1 MSVANGGGHSAV
13 GFLRGLQ
20 ETSPSWSCLERCQQA
35 MAAQGADEDNLSSHD
50 EATSA
55 NLLSVKDA
63 VVPLAPA
70 SPASPASGSQR
81 GSYLRHKHKSLLIS
95 PTAKEECERCSCCTK
110 EEYLIILDVFASM
123 DRRGEESVRRGDFLW
138 ALSAHGASI
147 EFQRIIR
154 RSRLSAYFKS
164 TAREISV
171 EEFVRRIFPALT
183 APDLLKMQRWMSL
196 RKAQKLVMNAGFHC
210 SEPQIEQLFA
220 LLEEDSSGVVNAN
233 ELVNSQILT
242 RVEMMIVLP
251 PSGDLQLSSRQF
263 NELVVPVLAEKYGS
277 SASTQE
283 NGPSEHFE
291 EDLKDKFHVAQDSS
305 RFLVVAAEEAQTE
318 ARWDAIEDCTTQSQ
332 NKRQME
338 LEAIFLAV
346 EASKPAIAQPL
357 PPGTV
362 ASLISRLKASSPSAQ
377 SCKSDVDVSPVNAL
391 EHSSVVS
398 AF

>member
-13 GFLRGLQ
+13 GFLKGLQ

-35 MAAQGADEDNLSSHD
+35 MAAQSGGEDDLSSHD
-50 EATSA
+50 ETRSA

-70 SPASPASGSQR
+70 SPATPASGSQR

-95 PTAKEECERCSCCTK
+95 PIAKEECERCSCCAK

-196 RKAQKLVMNAGFHC
+196 RKAQKLVMNAGFDG
-210 SEPQIEQLFA
+210 SEPQVEQLFA

-233 ELVNSQILT
+233 EMVSSQILT
-242 RVEMMIVLP
+242 RVEMMILLP

-263 NELVVPVLAEKYGS
+263 NELVVPVLAEKYGF

-283 NGPSEHFE
+283 NGPDHFE

-305 RFLVVAAEEAQTE
+305 RFLVVDAAEEQTE
-318 ARWDAIEDCTTQSQ
+318 AIY
-332 NKRQME
+332 
-338 LEAIFLAV
+338 LAV
-346 EASKPAIAQPL
+346 EASKPVPL

-377 SCKSDVDVSPVNAL
+377 SCKSDVDVSLVNTL

-398 AF
+398 AY